1 MLVSERTLVA
11 FLNGAKPQKPNTRTG
26 QYVARGQVV
35 EAPKFD
41 EFEPDD
47 LTDLQGIEED

>member
-11 FLNGAKPQKPNTRTG
+11 FLNGAKPQKSNTRTG
-26 QYVARGQVV
+26 KYAARGQVM

-47 LTDLQGIEED
+47 LADLQRIEED